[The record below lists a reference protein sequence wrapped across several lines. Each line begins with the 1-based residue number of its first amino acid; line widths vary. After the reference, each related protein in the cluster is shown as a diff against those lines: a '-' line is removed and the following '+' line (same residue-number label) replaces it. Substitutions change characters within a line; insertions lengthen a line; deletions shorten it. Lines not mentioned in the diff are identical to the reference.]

1 MSSWLLRATA
11 AAAVVTGLVSG
22 VQAAELRVALS
33 SEPTAID
40 PHFHNLSPNNQ
51 ISLHIF
57 DPLVKQDEQ
66 QNLMPGL
73 AVSWEPLDEL
83 TWEFRLREGVTWHDG
98 EPFTVA
104 DVAFTLER
112 APDVPNSPSSFGAY
126 INQITDVEIVDDHT
140 IRLSTETPFPLMAT
154 NLSTFGIIAAH
165 AAEGATTEDF
175 NAGTAAIGTGPYRF
189 VEFVPGDRIVLEANP
204 DYWDGAEPWERVVFR
219 PISSSASRVAA
230 LLSGDVD
237 VIEEVPTA
245 DIAQLRENEQLTVA
259 SAASN
264 RVIYLHIDSDRDET
278 PHITAKDGSAIENP
292 LKDQRVREAL
302 SIAINREAIVER
314 VMEGVAVA
322 AGQLL
327 PNGFQGT
334 SDNLPPPAYDPER
347 AQALLE
353 EAGYADGF
361 RVTLHGPNDRYI
373 NDADIAQAVAQMW
386 SRIGLDVS
394 VDTMPRSVYFGRA
407 SALEFSTMLVGWG
420 AGTGE
425 TSSPLVNLL
434 ATFDRDRGRGAANR
448 GRFSN
453 AEMDALLDEALATVD
468 DAARNAL
475 LAQASEVAMRE
486 VGLIPLHFEVSS
498 WGLRD
503 GLDYVGRADQYTLA
517 MGVRPSE

>member
-1 MSSWLLRATA
+1 MSKWLMRAATGVVVA
-11 AAAVVTGLVSG
+11 AGLAAGAH
-22 VQAAELRVALS
+22 AAELRIALS

-51 ISLHIF
+51 IAQHIF

-98 EPFTVA
+98 EAFTA
-104 DVAFTLER
+104 EDVAFTLAR
-112 APDVPNSPSSFGAY
+112 APEVPNSPSSFASY
-126 INQITDVEIVDDHT
+126 INHITDVEIVDDHT
-140 IRLSTETPFPLMAT
+140 IRLSTASPFPLMAT
-154 NLSTFGIIAAH
+154 YLSSFVIIAEH
-165 AAEGATTEDF
+165 AADGATTEDF

-189 VEFVPGDRIVLEANP
+189 VEFVPGERIVLEANP
-204 DYWDGAEPWERVVFR
+204 DYWGEVEPWEQVIFR

-245 DIAQLRENEQLTVA
+245 DIAQLRDDDRVRVA
-259 SAASN
+259 SAPSN
-264 RVIYLHIDSDRDET
+264 RVIYLHLDSDRDET
-278 PHITAKDGSAIENP
+278 PHVTAKDGSAIPNP
-292 LKDQRVREAL
+292 LKIRDVREAL

-314 VMEGVAVA
+314 VMEGVAIS

-327 PNGFQGT
+327 PDGFQGT
-334 SDNLPPPAYDPER
+334 SENLPPPDYDPEG
-347 AQALLE
+347 AQSLLS
-353 EAGYADGF
+353 EAGYPDGF
-361 RVTLHGPNDRYI
+361 RITLHGPNDRYI
-373 NDADIAQAVAQMW
+373 NDADVAQAVAQMW

-407 SALEFSTMLVGWG
+407 SALEFSAMLVGWG
-420 AGTGE
+420 ATTGE

-434 ATFDRDRGRGAANR
+434 ATFDRDSGRGAANR

-468 DAARNAL
+468 DNQRNAL

-498 WGLRD
+498 WGLRQD
-503 GLDYVGRADQYTLA
+503 LDYVGRADQYTLA
-517 MGVRPSE
+517 MGVRPRQ